1 MNIRSSLL
9 LVAVLAATA
18 LTANAQY
25 GPPPGGPGGHAGPDS
40 PLEIQMK
47 ILARG
52 KRQLTGQIADPTKQ
66 QDTVTLIET
75 LKKASVDSKALDP
88 RKTSTVPAADQE
100 KFLAAYRAQ
109 MDKLTDAFNQIEE
122 AVKTGQYD
130 KAKSLLGNLQ
140 SIAKEGHR
148 DFKQD

>member
-1 MNIRSSLL
+1 
-9 LVAVLAATA
+9 
-18 LTANAQY
+18 
-25 GPPPGGPGGHAGPDS
+25 
-40 PLEIQMK
+40 MK

-52 KRQLTGQIADPTKQ
+52 KRQLSGQIADPSKQ

-88 RKTSTVPAADQE
+88 RKTATVPAADHE

-122 AVKTGQYD
+122 AVKAGQYD
-130 KAKSLLGNLQ
+130 KAKSLLGSLQ
-140 SIAKEGHR
+140 SIMKDGHR
-148 DFKQD
+148 EFKQD